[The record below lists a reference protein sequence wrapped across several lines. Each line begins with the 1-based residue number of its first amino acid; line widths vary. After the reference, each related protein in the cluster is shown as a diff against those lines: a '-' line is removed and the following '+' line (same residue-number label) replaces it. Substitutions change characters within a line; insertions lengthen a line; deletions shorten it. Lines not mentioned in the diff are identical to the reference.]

1 VEHQVRNPFD
11 LTFANFSFEELA
23 TWKNNVLQ
31 LDATSRLYGQ
41 RVDFLHCGALQI
53 MGSVLNNEAAVQNT
67 AEQKQEIR
75 RVDAYDNAPYERH
88 LEQPQKLN
96 SAV

>member
-11 LTFANFSFEELA
+11 LAFANYTFEELA

-53 MGSVLNNEAAVQNT
+53 MGSVLNNEQAVQDST
-67 AEQKQEIR
+67 EQRQEIKR
-75 RVDAYDNAPYERH
+75 EKAYDNAPYEKH
-88 LEQPQKLN
+88 L
-96 SAV
+96 